1 MDINVANTLYNSRK
15 KRTYLVYPQVWKDRP
30 ACIFQVHI
38 PEAKVSGVAVVLYRL
53 LSEKVVNMLS
63 SSRNHIVY
71 CEFKKPSTGDLFQ
84 GTYDDDTKCITWNR
98 AAPTG
103 FEQLLPFILY
113 AFHPTSPLPNTQE
126 KLKDLLGKFIANGDV
141 EDSSYV
147 CCDDF
152 YYEFL
157 KYYPSRRFAVET
169 DLDLETIKQGYRTE
183 QLIEPSELVGLS
195 YHKGIFQF

>member
-1 MDINVANTLYNSRK
+1 MDINVANTL
-15 KRTYLVYPQVWKDRP
+15 
-30 ACIFQVHI
+30 
-38 PEAKVSGVAVVLYRL
+38 
-53 LSEKVVNMLS
+53 
-63 SSRNHIVY
+63 
-71 CEFKKPSTGDLFQ
+71 
-84 GTYDDDTKCITWNR
+84 CITWNG
-98 AAPTG
+98 AAPTD

-141 EDSSYV
+141 EDSSIYV

-169 DLDLETIKQGYRTE
+169 DLDLETIKQGYRTG
-183 QLIEPSELVGLS
+183 QLIEPSELVGLNLPPLEVIDGITRTTAS
-195 YHKGIFQF
+195 DTIEPDMLELADFRASAHKFDHFWELDDEKFIPPLDRLDSFVPTSTFYALVNLIRSELGEVSGRMQDGVCNRC